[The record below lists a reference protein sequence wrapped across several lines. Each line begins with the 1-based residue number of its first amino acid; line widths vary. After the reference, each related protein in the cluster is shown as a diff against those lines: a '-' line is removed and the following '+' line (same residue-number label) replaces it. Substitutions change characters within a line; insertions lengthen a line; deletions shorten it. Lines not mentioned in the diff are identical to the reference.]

1 MEPGSDTYL
10 EVDGVTVEFTT
21 KRGGLEVLGNVSA
34 TVPEGE
40 FCCIVG
46 PSGCGKSTLLRI
58 MDGLLPATSGAVRI
72 RGREVTA
79 PSLDVGF
86 VFQQFNLLPWRTVM
100 RNVIFGLE
108 SKGVPKAER
117 RDVAQHWINIVGLE
131 GFEDH
136 FPGQLSGGMQQRVSL
151 ARALAIEPEL
161 LLMDEPFGSLDA
173 QTRMIM
179 QEELLR
185 IWERDKRTIVFVT
198 HDIDEAIFMADRI
211 LVMGRRPGRFIHEVK
226 INFDRPRDLGLRGT
240 PEFAE
245 LKEEL
250 WERLR
255 TAIKETTAAHTAA
268 A

>member
-1 MEPGSDTYL
+1 
-10 EVDGVTVEFTT
+10 
-21 KRGGLEVLGNVSA
+21 
-34 TVPEGE
+34 
-40 FCCIVG
+40 
-46 PSGCGKSTLLRI
+46 
-58 MDGLLPATSGAVRI
+58 
-72 RGREVTA
+72 
-79 PSLDVGF
+79 
-86 VFQQFNLLPWRTVM
+86 
-100 RNVIFGLE
+100 
-108 SKGVPKAER
+108 
-117 RDVAQHWINIVGLE
+117 
-131 GFEDH
+131 
-136 FPGQLSGGMQQRVSL
+136 VSL

-226 INFDRPRDLGLRGT
+226 VTFDRPRDLGLRGT

>member
-1 MEPGSDTYL
+1 MMPGSDAYL
-10 EVDGVTVEFTT
+10 EVDGVSVEFKT
-21 KRGGLEVLGNVSA
+21 KRGGLEVLGNVST

-40 FCCIVG
+40 FCCVVG

-58 MDGLLPATSGAVRI
+58 IDGLLPPSSGSVRI
-72 RGREVTA
+72 RGREVTG

-86 VFQQFNLLPWRTVM
+86 VFQQFNLLPWRTV
-100 RNVIFGLE
+100 RSNVLFGLE
-108 SKGVPKAER
+108 SKRVPKSQQG
-117 RDVAQHWINIVGLE
+117 DIVDDWLSVVGLA

-136 FPGQLSGGMQQRVSL
+136 YPRQLSGGMQQRVSL

-198 HDIDEAIFMADRI
+198 HDIDEAIFMGDRI

-226 INFDRPRDLGLRGT
+226 VKFDRPRDIGVRGT
-240 PEFAE
+240 AEFAQ
-245 LKEEL
+245 LKEGL
-250 WERLR
+250 WEMLR
-255 TAIKETTAAHTAA
+255 EAINATTARAPVA
-268 A
+268 